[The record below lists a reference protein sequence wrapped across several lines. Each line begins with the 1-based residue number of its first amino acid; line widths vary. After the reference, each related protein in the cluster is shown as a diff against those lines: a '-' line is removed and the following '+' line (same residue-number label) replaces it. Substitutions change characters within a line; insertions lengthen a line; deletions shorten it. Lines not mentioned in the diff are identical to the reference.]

1 MTLRPRLLLDRLRAS
16 LWVVPL
22 GLVLGMILLCELLL
36 ALDARY
42 PIELRLMSGAG
53 IAGARD
59 MLQAVASSMI
69 TVAGLVFSLTLAV
82 LSQAS
87 AQYSSRVLRAFL
99 RDRVNQTVLGVFL
112 GIYAYCLV
120 ALRGLGVDDSAMPT
134 LTVIGGLLAAFVGI
148 VYLIYFIHHIAASL
162 QVENILA
169 AIEADTRP
177 VLQRLYPD
185 DCEPAA
191 EPEVMPTRPDDA
203 IAIPAPCSGYL
214 TDANFTALT
223 DIATTLDGVVYVPHR
238 VGDFVPAGYPLAWLA
253 RTTRPDDT
261 VLAQLRDA
269 FSQGP
274 QRSLQQ
280 DASFGIRQLVDVA
293 LKALSPGVN
302 DTTNAIMVLDRLH
315 SLLSVV
321 VARPFPSA
329 LRHVDGELRL
339 VGTRP
344 DFESLLGLALDQIRQ
359 WGANN
364 PAVLAHMLRIL
375 GELRLRACSAERAAL
390 LQQYAR
396 RVLETAER
404 DVPERLD
411 QEWIRQH
418 ASIALGDTD
427 SMSSPAHR
435 ARPTWTP

>member
-22 GLVLGMILLCELLL
+22 GIVLGMILLCELLL
-36 ALDARY
+36 TLDARY

-87 AQYSSRVLRAFL
+87 AQYSSRVLRSFL

-112 GIYAYCLV
+112 GIYTYCLV
-120 ALRGLGVDDSAMPT
+120 ALRGLGVDDANMPT
-134 LTVIGGLLAAFVGI
+134 LTILGGLLAAFAGV

-169 AIEADTRP
+169 AIEAETLP
-177 VLQRLYPD
+177 VLRRLYPD
-185 DCEPAA
+185 DVDPTREPA
-191 EPEVMPTRPDDA
+191 PIPPCPDDA
-203 IAIPAPCSGYL
+203 IAITAPCSGYI
-214 TDANFTALT
+214 TDADFTALT
-223 DIATTLDGVVYVPHR
+223 TLATDLGGVVYVPHR
-238 VGDFVPAGYPLAWLA
+238 VGDFVPEGNALAWLA
-253 RTTRPDDT
+253 HTSTPDDDT
-261 VLAQLRDA
+261 LETLRDA

-315 SLLSVV
+315 TLLGELVS
-321 VARPFPSA
+321 RPFPSS
-329 LRHVDGELRL
+329 LRYVEGELRL

-359 WGANN
+359 CGANN
-364 PAVLAHMLRIL
+364 PAVLAHMLGML
-375 GELRLRACSAERAAL
+375 GALRLRACSAERVAL
-390 LQQYAR
+390 LQHYAR
-396 RVLETAER
+396 RVLEAAER

-418 ASIALGDTD
+418 ASIVLGGTD
-427 SMSSPAHR
+427 WISG
-435 ARPTWTP
+435 